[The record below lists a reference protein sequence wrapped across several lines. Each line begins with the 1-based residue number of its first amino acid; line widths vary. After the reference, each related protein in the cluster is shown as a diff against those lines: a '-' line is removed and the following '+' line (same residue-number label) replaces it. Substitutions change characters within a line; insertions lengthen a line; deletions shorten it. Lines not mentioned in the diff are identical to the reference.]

1 MADKPAGP
9 AEIGEAHAEGVKLFL
24 GDEGDRS
31 PVSNVVGVAVGQKWT
46 DGRPAGGDAVIVL
59 VTQKVDDKALPPDE
73 RIHKIWNERGH
84 GDASQ
89 GKPQAQVDVLAIGEV
104 FAGQTGQPTPRYG
117 QATTQAV
124 GGYASAP
131 YAGTAWAEPRYS
143 PTGALPYPAMPGAGP
158 EVPMGWLRPALGG
171 CSVGHWLGSTGT
183 MATAVYDLLPGS
195 TIRTKRSGLGIPRR
209 FYMLSNN
216 HVLANS
222 NVAAPGDPILQPGPY
237 QGGRYPAD
245 VIGRLSRF
253 MPIVYEGRDTPRR
266 LHRNLVDAAI
276 AEAPFDQIDREV
288 QWIGR
293 PRGWRRVGQDD
304 VDLVVQKTG
313 STTHLTFGR
322 IVATSVTV
330 DVDYPNG
337 RVARFRDQI
346 LTTPMSEP
354 GDSGSLVMTMEGE
367 AIGLLFAAGSN
378 GSLLNQIANVR
389 SLLRVEVTEPT
400 TSDGWP
406 PPRPRRPE
414 SADDTGS

>member
-9 AEIGEAHAEGVKLFL
+9 DEMGKAYAEGLKLFL
-24 GDEGDRS
+24 GDEGDGS
-31 PVSNVVGVAVGQKWT
+31 AVSNVVGVAVGQKWT
-46 DGRPAGGDAVIVL
+46 NGRPANGDAVIVL
-59 VTQKVDDKALPPDE
+59 VTQKVADQALPPGD
-73 RIHKIWNERGH
+73 RIHRIWNRRRRGDT
-84 GDASQ
+84 GQD
-89 GKPQAQVDVLAIGEV
+89 KPQVDVLAIGEV
-104 FAGQTGQPTPRYG
+104 FAGQVGRPTPRYG
-117 QATTQAV
+117 QATPQAV

-143 PTGALPYPAMPGAGP
+143 PAGAPPHPATPGAGP
-158 EVPMGWLRPALGG
+158 EAPMGWLRPALGG

-195 TIRTKRSGLGIPRR
+195 TVRTRRSGLGIPCR
-209 FYMLSNN
+209 FHMLSNN

-222 NVAAPGDPILQPGPY
+222 NLAAPGDPILQPGPY

-253 MPIVYEGRDTPRR
+253 MPIVYEDRDTPRR

-293 PRGWRRVGQDD
+293 PRGWRRVGQNDAG
-304 VDLVVQKTG
+304 LVVQKTG

-322 IVATSVTV
+322 IVATNVTV

-389 SLLRVEVTEPT
+389 SLLRVEITEPT
-400 TSDGWP
+400 RRDGWP
-406 PPRPRRPE
+406 PLPE